1 MKVIVKEGETRRH
14 IVRCDACCSEIC
26 GMPAKTAD
34 TEIGRV
40 DLCARCDKDG
50 YYILASGQI
59 DRAPN
64 NQNAM

>member
-40 DLCARCDKDG
+40 DLCAQCEERG
-50 YYILASGQI
+50 YYILASGRI
-59 DRAPN
+59 AR
-64 NQNAM
+64 